1 MVSLEGT
8 RVQCSGGGDLTVAV
22 EVNMHHGCRG
32 RVARLAVELP
42 PPEEVRLSE
51 AGVEDEIL

>member
-1 MVSLEGT
+1 M
-8 RVQCSGGGDLTVAV
+8 QCSGGGDLTVAV

-42 PPEEVRLSE
+42 PEEEVRLRE

>member
-1 MVSLEGT
+1 
-8 RVQCSGGGDLTVAV
+8 VQCSGGGDLTVAV

-42 PPEEVRLSE
+42 PPEEVRLRE